1 MAAQSCWRSYI
12 YWFGLVFHSFK
23 TLKKKALHGASFGR
37 YSLRL
42 LTVQTRVQGSWEH
55 SVEQK
60 SVSSV
65 LWDYLFPWNLG
76 WQTVISGPCTR
87 IFQECSF
94 QLRRKSFKVFFFFFC
109 LVMFLSNFSKIM
121 VYKRRVGHSQNHTAL
136 PGYSSS
142 LPSKPSQH
150 SPKPVDTVR
159 ELPKSVVFVVIILNV
174 FHFSS
179 GVTELCSVWPL
190 GHSPLSK

>member
-1 MAAQSCWRSYI
+1 
-12 YWFGLVFHSFK
+12 
-23 TLKKKALHGASFGR
+23 
-37 YSLRL
+37 
-42 LTVQTRVQGSWEH
+42 
-55 SVEQK
+55 
-60 SVSSV
+60 
-65 LWDYLFPWNLG
+65 
-76 WQTVISGPCTR
+76 
-87 IFQECSF
+87 
-94 QLRRKSFKVFFFFFC
+94 
-109 LVMFLSNFSKIM
+109 MFLSNFSKIM